1 MWLAKPPA
9 ALVSVHFSD
18 ARSVC
23 TVLDCAEFC
32 GTLRRLPWSQQ
43 EHSREEAARAHGD
56 ILREWETHDRP
67 QNAKEGEARMDSNLT
82 KCMTSPGIKVKQPCF
97 TDNIGKDRL

>member
-1 MWLAKPPA
+1 MEGLQLWEGFRHLAGGMTDVAGQATCGPCECA
-9 ALVSVHFSD
+9 FSD

-32 GTLRRLPWSQQ
+32 GTLRRLPRSQQ

-56 ILREWETHDRP
+56 VLRAGDT
-67 QNAKEGEARMDSNLT
+67 G
-82 KCMTSPGIKVKQPCF
+82 
-97 TDNIGKDRL
+97 

>member
-1 MWLAKPPA
+1 MWLAKLPA

-32 GTLRRLPWSQQ
+32 GTLRRLPRSQQ

-56 ILREWETHDRP
+56 VLRERETQDRP
-67 QNAKEGEARMDSNLT
+67 RNAKEGETRTDSNLT

-97 TDNIGKDRL
+97 TDNVEKDRL

>member
-18 ARSVC
+18 TRSVC

-32 GTLRRLPWSQQ
+32 GTLRRLLWSRQ
-43 EHSREEAARAHGD
+43 EHSREEAGPSTRHSERVGD
-56 ILREWETHDRP
+56 TW
-67 QNAKEGEARMDSNLT
+67 QST
-82 KCMTSPGIKVKQPCF
+82 KCKRGRNVNGQQV
-97 TDNIGKDRL
+97 